1 MSDRAELVRTIEK
14 LVYGAAPDEWS
25 GRQLYDELT
34 GDEQILADAYLDV
47 FDKIGPYDLAD
58 EIYVGYVDGADNEDA
73 AIGVKCG
80 NCALV
85 ASEVRCRILD
95 QIIEHEGVCRFSVI
109 PPGYVGG

>member
-25 GRQLYDELT
+25 GRALYDELT

-47 FDKIGPYDLAD
+47 FDQVGPYDLAD

-73 AIGVKCG
+73 AIGVKCA

-85 ASEVRCRILD
+85 ASEDRCRILE
-95 QIIEHEGVCRFSVI
+95 QAIEPEGVCRFSVI
-109 PPGYVGG
+109 PPGYVSV